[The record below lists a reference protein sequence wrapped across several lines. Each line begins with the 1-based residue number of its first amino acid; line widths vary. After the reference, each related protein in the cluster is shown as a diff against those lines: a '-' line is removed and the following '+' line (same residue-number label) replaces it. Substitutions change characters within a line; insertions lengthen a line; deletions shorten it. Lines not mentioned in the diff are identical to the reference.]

1 MKVMMMDLIERYVQE
16 VARRLPRSQREDVA
30 RELRSSLEDSLE
42 NRAGVPLDEAGEDTA
57 TELLLEFGPPRD
69 VAASY
74 QSGPN
79 YLIGPAHYPS
89 FLRAMKIALVVVG
102 GLIAL
107 GLLVDAAGSTGEI
120 RELARIGA
128 QAISDIQ
135 TGFLSVLGLVVF
147 VFAIIER
154 TSTPKWLSEDDW
166 HPSDL
171 PPAIEDA
178 DQIDR
183 AGTIVGL
190 VLSGIALVLINLY
203 PEWLQ
208 IRTYSSGEQ
217 FSYPLLGSAIR
228 AEVVILSLYLAL
240 GIVLGV
246 VILLR
251 NRWQVQTRFA
261 DAAISTILLLFLVR
275 LWSKA
280 DQLLPDRGDLIEA
293 GWPPDEASN
302 FAELADQILSSA
314 LWWLL
319 LAGVLVATWVAIR
332 KAIAAIRAERD
343 RRTA

>member
-1 MKVMMMDLIERYVQE
+1 MKMDLIERYVQE
-16 VARRLPRSQREDVA
+16 VARRLPRTQRDDVA

-42 NRAGVPLDEAGEDTA
+42 SRAGVPLNEVGEDTA
-57 TELLLEFGPPRD
+57 TELLLEFGPPRE
-69 VAASY
+69 VASSY

-89 FLRAMKIALVVVG
+89 FLRAMKIALAVVG

-107 GLLVDAAGSTGEI
+107 GLLVDAASSTGDI
-120 RELARIGA
+120 GELARIGA

-154 TSTPKWLSEDDW
+154 TSTPKWLSEDEW

-171 PPAIEDA
+171 PPVIENA
-178 DQIDR
+178 DQVDR

-208 IRTYSSGEQ
+208 IRTFSSGEQ
-217 FSYPLLGSAIR
+217 FGYPLLGSVVR
-228 AEVVILSLYLAL
+228 AEVMILNLYLAL

-251 NRWQVQTRFA
+251 NRWQVQTRVA
-261 DAAISTILLLFLVR
+261 DAAISAILVLLLMR

-280 DQLLPDRGDLIEA
+280 DQLLPVRGDLIEA
-293 GWPPDEASN
+293 GWPPEQASS
-302 FAELADQILSSA
+302 FAEVADEVLSPA

-319 LAGVLVATWVAIR
+319 LAGLLVATWFAIR
-332 KAIAAIRAERD
+332 KAIAAMRTARD
-343 RRTA
+343 RQAG